1 MAKSIVDGVLF
12 SDGELPGEEIQHV
25 VITISKQNALPSDLK
40 KKMALKVKALGGNAV
55 SNFEVAQ
62 SGHHWV
68 FTASPFM
75 WDSEINL
82 TRYTDPI
89 MDSLIQY
96 MCLKVLDHT
105 GQRVQEVVYT

>member
-12 SDGELPGEEIQHV
+12 SDGELPGEEIQQV

-62 SGHHWV
+62 SGHHWI

-75 WDSEINL
+75 WDTE
-82 TRYTDPI
+82 
-89 MDSLIQY
+89 SLYGVGKARRISKEE
-96 MCLKVLDHT
+96 MAGALK
-105 GQRVQEVVYT
+105 